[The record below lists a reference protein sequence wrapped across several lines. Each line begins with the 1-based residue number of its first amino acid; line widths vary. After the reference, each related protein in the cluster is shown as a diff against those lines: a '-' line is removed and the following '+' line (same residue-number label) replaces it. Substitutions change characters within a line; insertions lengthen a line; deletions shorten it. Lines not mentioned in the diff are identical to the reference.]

1 MFPISATPFSGVG
14 GTALPMKFL
23 SNPVPMD
30 STLRRPAIAAAAL
43 LVFFQTV
50 PVFAESHHQVRL
62 VKTDAARVDIYI
74 GKSLFASYHYGIGVH
89 KPIFHPLLSPKGH
102 RLTRAY
108 PMEFGIPDEHYDHW
122 HHEGISFTYGN
133 LNGVDFWSKLPGGRD
148 RPGSGRIRHTGF
160 TRPEDGQKG
169 VMETTSDWIA
179 PSGKVLLKQD
189 SRMTIEAGP
198 GWGTLDLRF
207 TLTAQEQRVTFND
220 TKEGMM
226 AIRVAPELREDRT
239 GRYLNAQ
246 GLELSKAV
254 WGKKSSWVALRGS
267 VQGEDLTLAIM
278 NHPGSIEFP
287 TFWHARGYGLF
298 SANPFGRKDFQKG
311 SPPLNS
317 SLEPGESALFLY
329 RILVHSGHLS
339 RSRMAAQFES
349 YRATKP

>member
-1 MFPISATPFSGVG
+1 
-14 GTALPMKFL
+14 MKFL
-23 SNPVPMD
+23 SNRVRTD
-30 STLRRPAIAAAAL
+30 TTLRRSGIVAAAL
-43 LVFFQTV
+43 LVFCLTF
-50 PVFAESHHQVRL
+50 PAFGESHHAVRL
-62 VKTDAARVDIYI
+62 VKTDPARVDIYV
-74 GKSLFASYHYGIGVH
+74 GKDLFASYQYGIGFH

-102 RLTRAY
+102 RLLRAY
-108 PMEFGIPDEHYDHW
+108 PMEFGIPDEHTDHW

-133 LNGVDFWSKLPGGRD
+133 VNGVDFWSKLPGGRD
-148 RPGSGRIRHTGF
+148 KPGSGRIRHTGF
-160 TRPEDGQKG
+160 TRLEDGEKG

-179 PSGKVLLKQD
+179 PSGEVLLKQG
-189 SRMTIEAGP
+189 SRMTIGAGS
-198 GWGTLDLRF
+198 GWRTLDLRF
-207 TLTAQEQRVTFND
+207 KLTAQEKAVTFND

-226 AIRVAPELREDRT
+226 AVRVAPNLREDRT

-278 NHPGSIEFP
+278 NHPKSIEYP

-311 SPPLNS
+311 SPPLNV

-339 RSRMAAQFES
+339 QSRMAARYEEYQ
-349 YRATKP
+349 ATKP

>member
-1 MFPISATPFSGVG
+1 
-14 GTALPMKFL
+14 MKFL
-23 SNPVPMD
+23 SDPVPID

-43 LVFFQTV
+43 LVFLQTV
-50 PVFAESHHQVRL
+50 PALAESHHGVRL
-62 VKTDAARVDIYI
+62 VKTDAARVDIYV
-74 GKSLFASYHYGIGVH
+74 GKSLFASYHYGAGFH

-108 PMEFGIPDEHYDHW
+108 PMEFGTPDEHYDHW

-148 RPGSGRIRHTGF
+148 KPGSGRIRHTGF
-160 TRPEDGQKG
+160 TRLEDGQKG
-169 VMETTSDWIA
+169 VMDTTSDWIA
-179 PSGKVLLKQD
+179 PSGAVLLKQD

-198 GWGTLDLRF
+198 GWRTLDLTF
-207 TLTAQEQRVTFND
+207 KLTAQGKAVTFND

-226 AIRVAPELREDRT
+226 AVRVAPDLREDRT

-246 GLELSKAV
+246 GLELSKGV

-278 NHPGSIEFP
+278 NHPKSIESP

-298 SANPFGRKDFQKG
+298 SANPFGRKDFEKG
-311 SPPLNS
+311 SPPLNVA
-317 SLEPGESALFLY
+317 LEPGESALFLY
-329 RILVHSGHLS
+329 RILVHSGHLTQS
-339 RSRMAAQFES
+339 DMAAQFEK
-349 YRATKP
+349 YRETKP

>member
-1 MFPISATPFSGVG
+1 MWPASATPFSGLG
-14 GTALPMKFL
+14 GIAVPMKSL
-23 SNPVPMD
+23 SNPVPMN
-30 STLRRPAIAAAAL
+30 STFRRPGIVAMAL
-43 LVFFQTV
+43 LVVCLTF
-50 PVFAESHHQVRL
+50 PALGESHHAVRL
-62 VKTDAARVDIYI
+62 VKTDPARVDIYV
-74 GKSLFASYHYGIGVH
+74 GKDLFASYQYGIGFH

-102 RLTRAY
+102 RLLRAY
-108 PMEFGIPDEHYDHW
+108 PMEFGIPDEHTDHW

-133 LNGVDFWSKLPGGRD
+133 VNGVDFWSKLSGGRD
-148 RPGSGRIRHTGF
+148 KPGSGRIRHTGF
-160 TRPEDGQKG
+160 TRLEDGEKG

-179 PSGKVLLKQD
+179 PSGEVLLKQD
-189 SRMTIEAGP
+189 SRMTIGAGS
-198 GWGTLDLRF
+198 GWRTLDLRF
-207 TLTAQEQRVTFND
+207 KLTAQEKAVTFND

-226 AIRVAPELREDRT
+226 AIRVAPNLREDRT

-267 VQGEDLTLAIM
+267 VQGEDLTLAIL
-278 NHPGSIEFP
+278 NHPESIEYP

-311 SPPLNS
+311 SPPLNV

-339 RSRMAAQFES
+339 QSRMAAQYEE
-349 YRATKP
+349 YQATRP